1 MALTKSF
8 RETVQKRV
16 KDDPA
21 FRAHLLEEALN
32 CFLAGDIDTGKNLLR
47 DYLNATEST
56 HIIADKIET
65 NVKSLQ
71 RMVGPKG
78 NPTTRNLFLIFNA
91 CTSNEGIKI
100 KACVTPHAEVTGK
113 RAKRSL
119 PKHACGER

>member
-16 KDDPA
+16 RNDPE
-21 FRAHLLEEALN
+21 FRIHLLEEAMN
-32 CFLAGDIDTGKNLLR
+32 CFLTGDINTGKSLLR

-56 HIIADKIET
+56 RDIADRIAT

-78 NPTTRNLFLIFNA
+78 NPTTKNLFLIFNA

-100 KACVTPHAEVTGK
+100 RACVSHADAKQK
-113 RAKRSL
+113 RVLKNPTIR
-119 PKHACGER
+119 ACG